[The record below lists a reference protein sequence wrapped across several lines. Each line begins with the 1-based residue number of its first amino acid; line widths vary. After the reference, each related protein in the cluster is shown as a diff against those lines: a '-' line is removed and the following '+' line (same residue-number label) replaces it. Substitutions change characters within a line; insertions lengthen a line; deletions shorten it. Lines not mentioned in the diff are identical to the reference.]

1 MTDVLQPGE
10 KFQGYV
16 VEKLLGRGGL
26 GSVYLVRH
34 EMLDTLYAMK
44 ILDPAVAGENPDY
57 VKRFVR
63 EAKIA
68 SKIRHPN
75 LVTVHTVGHDEA
87 KGVYF
92 LVMDYVAGGNLRPV
106 IGMGGPMDHRA
117 AVRIVAQVA
126 SALAAGEP
134 FGVVHRDIK
143 PENIMM
149 EPDGSVKLVDLGVAK
164 VRGADSLKTAAK
176 TIFGTPNYVSPE
188 QAVDSSAVDARAD
201 VYSLG
206 VVLFELLCGRRP
218 YEGDTHTAVLQQL
231 LSSNPIPD
239 VRTFNPKVPE
249 RLALL
254 VQLMCAKDPD
264 KRLGSSSELLAALAK
279 FGYEVPKVQGE
290 VQQPAPAAE
299 AAQPFDYG
307 RYAQADSNPTLS
319 FDTQDKEIQ
328 EFVQNLKAKKRRTLV
343 LRLAV
348 AAAFAALVALLVV
361 LVR

>member
-44 ILDPAVAGENPDY
+44 ILDPKVAGENPDY

-92 LVMDYVAGGNLRPV
+92 LVMDYVSGGNLRPV

-164 VRGADSLKTAAK
+164 VRGADSLKTAAH

-218 YEGDTHTAVLQQL
+218 YEGDTHTAVLQQV
-231 LSSNPIPD
+231 LSPNPIPD

-279 FGYEVPKVQGE
+279 FGYEVPKVRGE
-290 VQQPAPAAE
+290 VQRPAPAAE
-299 AAQPFDYG
+299 ATQPFDYG

-319 FDTQDKEIQ
+319 FETQDREIQ

-348 AAAFAALVALLVV
+348 AAAVAALVALLVV

>member
-1 MTDVLQPGE
+1 MQPGE

>member
-1 MTDVLQPGE
+1 MKEILQPGE
-10 KFQGYV
+10 KFQGYK
-16 VEKLLGRGGL
+16 VEKLLGEGGL
-26 GSVYLVRH
+26 GTVYLVRH

-44 ILDPAVAGENPDY
+44 ILDPEVAEQNQEY

-75 LVTVHTVGHDEA
+75 LVTVHTVGYDDA

-92 LVMDYVAGGNLRPV
+92 LVMDYVSGGNLRPV
-106 IGMGGPMDHRA
+106 IGMGGAMDHRE

-134 FGVVHRDIK
+134 YGVVHRDIK
-143 PENIMM
+143 PENIML

-164 VRGADSLKTAAK
+164 MRGADSLKTAAR

-218 YEGDTHTAVLQQL
+218 YEGDTHTAVLQQV
-231 LSSNPIPD
+231 LSPNPIPD
-239 VRTFNPKVPE
+239 VRKFNPAVPE
-249 RLALL
+249 RLAMLIL
-254 VQLMCAKDPD
+254 LMCAKDPE
-264 KRLGSSSELLAALAK
+264 KRLASPSALLETLER
-279 FGYEVPKVQGE
+279 FGYEVPKAHGE
-290 VQQPAPAAE
+290 VQPSPPAE
-299 AAQPFDYG
+299 AQPFDYG
-307 RYAQADSNPTLS
+307 GYAKADGNPTLS
-319 FDTQDKEIQ
+319 FDTKDEEIRD
-328 EFVQNLKAKKRRTLV
+328 FVQGLKAKKRRELV
-343 LRLAV
+343 VRIALAALAV
-348 AAAFAALVALLVV
+348 VLAVLTLVV
-361 LVR
+361 LM